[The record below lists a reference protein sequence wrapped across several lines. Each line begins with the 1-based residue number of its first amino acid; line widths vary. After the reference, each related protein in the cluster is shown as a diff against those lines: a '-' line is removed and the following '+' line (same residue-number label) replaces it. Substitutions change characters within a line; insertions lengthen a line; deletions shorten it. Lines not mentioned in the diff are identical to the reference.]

1 MGDARPGFEIIEH
14 TADVGIRS
22 WGGSLNEAFE
32 QAGLALAE
40 ILDVRTDGSGDRR
53 EIRASAG
60 DAGALLVDFLN
71 QLVFLHETEEVGFTR
86 IRVTEATETALT
98 AEVDV
103 VPVSGEPE
111 GPPVKGAT
119 FHRLRVDRSPGRVE
133 AQVYLD
139 V

>member
-1 MGDARPGFEIIEH
+1 MGDARPGFEILEH

-22 WGGSLNEAFE
+22 WGSSLEEAFE

-40 ILDVRTDGSGDRR
+40 ILDVRAEGSGERR
-53 EIRASAG
+53 EIRASGA

-71 QLVFLHETEEVGFTR
+71 QLVFLHETEEVGFAR

-98 AEVDV
+98 AQVDV
-103 VPVSGEPE
+103 VPVGGEPE

-119 FHRLRVDRSPGRVE
+119 FHRLCVDQSPGRVE